1 MLGASWARS
10 GERHGVTTMIDPS
23 QFSTVPIAGSP
34 GPVVRESTAGSGQAS
49 TDADPSVADRVLRD
63 QFRPEKVRWLFVGE
77 SSPTG
82 GTHFYRAN
90 SNLFRAT
97 REAFAAALGD
107 AEVPDGPTFLDFF
120 RDRGCWLVDLADRP
134 INHLHGRPRQDA
146 VDEGTARLVALVS
159 EVGAERIIVVKAT
172 IAGAVRQA
180 AATAGFA
187 GAIIEL
193 PFPVR
198 QWRGAYVSRLA
209 EVVRGRDRP
218 NGDDLDRG

>member
-1 MLGASWARS
+1 MN
-10 GERHGVTTMIDPS
+10 HPS
-23 QFSTVPIAGSP
+23 QFSTAPAVALP
-34 GPVVRESTAGSGQAS
+34 GRAVRESTAASGGAS
-49 TDADPSVADRVLRD
+49 TDAEFGVAHRVLRD
-63 QFRPEKVRWLFVGE
+63 QFRPEKIRWLFVGE
-77 SSPTG
+77 SSPAG

-107 AEVPDGPTFLDFF
+107 AEVPDGPAFLDFF

-134 INHLHGRPRQDA
+134 INHLHGQPRKDA
-146 VDEGTARLVALVS
+146 VDEGIARLAALIS
-159 EVGAERIIVVKAT
+159 EVGAERIITVKAT

-187 GAIIEL
+187 GEIIEL

-198 QWRGAYVSRLA
+198 QWRGAYAARLA
-209 EVVRGRDRP
+209 EEVRGRDRP
-218 NGDDLDRG
+218 GG